1 MHRQACLGIYPRIYV
16 LQHYHQ
22 FKANLTKIN
31 VSGKI
36 IQTKPFQYN
45 STIDDG
51 SDKFALS
58 YESFAATEYTECNLA
73 VMQASLNKLYHLSC
87 KIHLI
92 LSYDMILRCSEVTSV
107 CSRLSL
113 LTCLSQNMT
122 ITTILMSIHRFTY
135 KLMVRAV

>member
-73 VMQASLNKLYHLSC
+73 VMQASLNKLSISITDISPLLQDSFDSE
-87 KIHLI
+87 LR
-92 LSYDMILRCSEVTSV
+92 YDTPVQRSHISLFSSQFAHMSVTKHDNNHNFDEYT
-107 CSRLSL
+107 SL
-113 LTCLSQNMT
+113 Y
-122 ITTILMSIHRFTY
+122 I
-135 KLMVRAV
+135 